1 MLCEE
6 LAAPPDVNTVLP
18 EETAEITNIRD
29 RLAAHQ
35 TDSSCISCHEKI
47 DPIGFA
53 FENYDALGAWRT
65 EWENG
70 VPIDATGDLD
80 LGSFDNAAE
89 LIAML
94 PTTDTAKEC
103 YTKRWFEYAMGRP
116 AESADLCTLD
126 RLSQRFIN
134 TDGNIRNLVIDLGM
148 TDAFLYRFTQ
158 EIEQ

>member
-1 MLCEE
+1 MESLLML
-6 LAAPPDVNTVLP
+6 
-18 EETAEITNIRD
+18 
-29 RLAAHQ
+29 
-35 TDSSCISCHEKI
+35 
-47 DPIGFA
+47 
-53 FENYDALGAWRT
+53 
-65 EWENG
+65 
-70 VPIDATGDLD
+70 TGDLD

-94 PTTDTAKEC
+94 ATTDTAKEC

-134 TDGNIRNLVIDLGM
+134 TDGNIRNLVIDLAM

-158 EIEQ
+158 ETEQ